1 MFFNP
6 TLIANQDVHALK
18 QNSINS
24 LPINLFKLIGTVSV
38 ISNDLP
44 VKKFHVQIHSSTLE
58 IFAFTVVKPEI
69 TALQLR
75 VNISRVG
82 KVKRK
87 AKVEAAKKID
97 D

>member
-6 TLIANQDVHALK
+6 MLIANQDVHALK

-24 LPINLFKLIGTVSV
+24 LPINLLKLIGTVSV

-44 VKKFHVQIHSSTLE
+44 VKEFHVQIHNSTLE
-58 IFAFTVVKPEI
+58 IFACTVFKPET

-75 VNISRVG
+75 VNLSRVG
-82 KVKRK
+82 EIKRS
-87 AKVEAAKKID
+87 
-97 D
+97 

>member
-69 TALQLR
+69 TAL
-75 VNISRVG
+75 
-82 KVKRK
+82 
-87 AKVEAAKKID
+87 
-97 D
+97 